1 MRSEKVTIGK
11 IVSPHG
17 VKGLFKVLVYS
28 ENEDSFFSHKSYFK
42 VKNKKIDII
51 KKFNK
56 GIFIVCESATIQS
69 RDQVNEIINEDIVIS
84 ATDLKKNYNNKNLKL
99 SPYIPYSKIS
109 SKIKKIDVFVLP
121 YTSKVTVSGDI
132 GDISKYTSP
141 LKVFDYMICGKLL
154 ICSNLSSSLSIS
166 KISCFWSNEIFKIAT
181 IVSDILFRSDID
193 FMFEKDFF
201 NYYNI

>member
-56 GIFIVCESATIQS
+56 GNFIVCESATIQS
-69 RDQVNEIINEDIVIS
+69 REQVNEIINEDIVIS
-84 ATDLKKNYNNKNLKL
+84 ATDLKKNYNNKNEFFHRDL
-99 SPYIPYSKIS
+99 IGC
-109 SKIKKIDVFVLP
+109 
-121 YTSKVTVSGDI
+121 KVINFNSEDI
-132 GDISKYTSP
+132 GNVKAVHNFGAGDLLELDGKYP
-141 LKVFDYMICGKLL
+141 YMIRFEQVKKENIKLKKRIIKVDL
-154 ICSNLSSSLSIS
+154 
-166 KISCFWSNEIFKIAT
+166 K
-181 IVSDILFRSDID
+181 
-193 FMFEKDFF
+193 
-201 NYYNI
+201 Y

>member
-56 GIFIVCESATIQS
+56 GNFIVCESATIQS
-69 RDQVNEIINEDIVIS
+69 REQVNEIINEDIVIS
-84 ATDLKKNYNNKNLKL
+84 ATDLKKNYNNKNEFFHRDLIGCKVINFNSEDIGNVKAIHNFGAGDLLELDGKFPYMIRFEQVKEENINLKNSIIKVDLKL
-99 SPYIPYSKIS
+99 
-109 SKIKKIDVFVLP
+109 LE
-121 YTSKVTVSGDI
+121 
-132 GDISKYTSP
+132 
-141 LKVFDYMICGKLL
+141 
-154 ICSNLSSSLSIS
+154 SN
-166 KISCFWSNEIFKIAT
+166 
-181 IVSDILFRSDID
+181 
-193 FMFEKDFF
+193 
-201 NYYNI
+201 

>member
-56 GIFIVCESATIQS
+56 GNFIVCESATIQS
-69 RDQVNEIINEDIVIS
+69 REQVTEIINEDIVIS
-84 ATDLKKNYNNKNLKL
+84 ATDLKKNYNNKNEFFYRDLIGCKVINFNSEDIGNVKAIHNFGAGDL
-99 SPYIPYSKIS
+99 LELDSKFPYMIRFEL
-109 SKIKKIDVFVLP
+109 IKKENINLKK
-121 YTSKVTVSGDI
+121 SIIKVD
-132 GDISKYTSP
+132 
-141 LKVFDYMICGKLL
+141 LKILE
-154 ICSNLSSSLSIS
+154 SN
-166 KISCFWSNEIFKIAT
+166 
-181 IVSDILFRSDID
+181 
-193 FMFEKDFF
+193 
-201 NYYNI
+201 

>member
-56 GIFIVCESATIQS
+56 GNFIVCESRTIQS
-69 RDQVNEIINEDIVIS
+69 REQVTEIINEDIVIS
-84 ATDLKKNYNNKNLKL
+84 ATDLKKNYNNKNEFFHRDL
-99 SPYIPYSKIS
+99 IGC
-109 SKIKKIDVFVLP
+109 
-121 YTSKVTVSGDI
+121 KVINFNSEDI
-132 GDISKYTSP
+132 GNVKAIHNFGAGDLLELDGKFP
-141 LKVFDYMICGKLL
+141 YMIRFEQVKKEN
-154 ICSNLSSSLSIS
+154 INLKKSII
-166 KISCFWSNEIFKIAT
+166 KVDLK
-181 IVSDILFRSDID
+181 
-193 FMFEKDFF
+193 
-201 NYYNI
+201 Y

>member
-56 GIFIVCESATIQS
+56 GNFIVCESATIQS
-69 RDQVNEIINEDIVIS
+69 REQVNEIINEDIVIS
-84 ATDLKKNYNNKNLKL
+84 ATDLKKNYNNKNEFFHRDL
-99 SPYIPYSKIS
+99 IGC
-109 SKIKKIDVFVLP
+109 
-121 YTSKVTVSGDI
+121 KVINFNSENIGYVKAVHNFGAGDLLELD
-132 GDISKYTSP
+132 GKYP
-141 LKVFDYMICGKLL
+141 YMIRFEQVKKEN
-154 ICSNLSSSLSIS
+154 INLKKSII
-166 KISCFWSNEIFKIAT
+166 KVDLK
-181 IVSDILFRSDID
+181 
-193 FMFEKDFF
+193 
-201 NYYNI
+201 Y

>member
-56 GIFIVCESATIQS
+56 GNFIVCESTTIQS
-69 RDQVNEIINEDIVIS
+69 REQVNEIINEDIVIS
-84 ATDLKKNYNNKNLKL
+84 ATDLKKNYNNKNEFFHRDL
-99 SPYIPYSKIS
+99 IGC
-109 SKIKKIDVFVLP
+109 
-121 YTSKVTVSGDI
+121 KVINFNSEDI
-132 GDISKYTSP
+132 GNVKAIHNFGAGDLLELDGKFP
-141 LKVFDYMICGKLL
+141 YMIRFEQVKKEN
-154 ICSNLSSSLSIS
+154 INLKKSII
-166 KISCFWSNEIFKIAT
+166 KVDLK
-181 IVSDILFRSDID
+181 
-193 FMFEKDFF
+193 
-201 NYYNI
+201 Y

>member
-56 GIFIVCESATIQS
+56 GNFIVCESATIQS
-69 RDQVNEIINEDIVIS
+69 REQVTEIINEEIVIS
-84 ATDLKKNYNNKNLKL
+84 ATDLKKNYNNKNEFFHRDL
-99 SPYIPYSKIS
+99 IGC
-109 SKIKKIDVFVLP
+109 
-121 YTSKVTVSGDI
+121 KVINFNSEDI
-132 GDISKYTSP
+132 GNVKAVHNFGAGDLLELDGKYP
-141 LKVFDYMICGKLL
+141 YMIRFEQVKKEN
-154 ICSNLSSSLSIS
+154 INLKKSII
-166 KISCFWSNEIFKIAT
+166 KVDLK
-181 IVSDILFRSDID
+181 
-193 FMFEKDFF
+193 
-201 NYYNI
+201 Y

>member
-56 GIFIVCESATIQS
+56 GNFIVCESATIQS
-69 RDQVNEIINEDIVIS
+69 REQVNEIINEDIVIS
-84 ATDLKKNYNNKNLKL
+84 ATDLKKNYNNKNEFFHRDL
-99 SPYIPYSKIS
+99 IGC
-109 SKIKKIDVFVLP
+109 
-121 YTSKVTVSGDI
+121 KVINCNSEDI
-132 GDISKYTSP
+132 GNVKAVHNFGAGDLLELDGKYP
-141 LKVFDYMICGKLL
+141 YMIRFEQVKKEN
-154 ICSNLSSSLSIS
+154 INLKKSII
-166 KISCFWSNEIFKIAT
+166 KVDLK
-181 IVSDILFRSDID
+181 
-193 FMFEKDFF
+193 
-201 NYYNI
+201 Y